1 MTVDFGFSGKVV
13 MVTGASSGLG
23 RAIADA
29 FASEGVGALAL
40 HYHLSRD
47 GVDAAVAH
55 AQSLGVTA
63 AAFGADLSVPGE
75 AERLVGAVQAA
86 FGRLDVLVNNAGA
99 MVQRSLVS
107 EATNELFDKITA
119 LNYRSVFEMCRA
131 AIPRLKASGGGAI
144 VNISSSAARNG
155 GAGGSVLYAGAKGA
169 LSTFSRGLAAE
180 LARENI
186 RVNVVGPGLFDT
198 PFHAEMTSR
207 EQLARIE
214 TTIPMGRAGRPEEC
228 AGPVLFLSSDRLA
241 SYITGQ
247 SLEVN
252 GGRLMP

>member
-1 MTVDFGFSGKVV
+1 MDFGFSGKVV
-13 MVTGASSGLG
+13 LVTGASSGLG

-29 FASEGVGALAL
+29 FSAEGVGALAL
-40 HYHLSRD
+40 HYHSARD
-47 GVDAAVAH
+47 GAESAVNHARGLGVNAH
-55 AQSLGVTA
+55 A
-63 AAFGADLSVPGE
+63 FGGDLSLPGE
-75 AERLVGAVQAA
+75 SERLVTAVQAA
-86 FGRLDVLVNNAGA
+86 YGRLDILVNNAGA
-99 MVQRSLVS
+99 MVQRSSVS
-107 EATNELFDKITA
+107 EATDQLFDKITA

-180 LARENI
+180 LAREHI
-186 RVNVVGPGLFDT
+186 RVNVVAPGLFDT

-207 EQLARIE
+207 DQLARIE
-214 TTIPMGRAGRPEEC
+214 ATIPMGRAGRPEEC
-228 AGPVLFLSSDRLA
+228 AGAVLFLSSDRLA

>member
-1 MTVDFGFSGKVV
+1 MDFGFSGKVV
-13 MVTGASSGLG
+13 IVTGASSGLG
-23 RAIADA
+23 RAIADG
-29 FASEGVGALAL
+29 FAAEGVGALAL
-40 HYHLSRD
+40 HYHADRR
-47 GVDAAVAH
+47 GAEAAAAS
-55 AQSLGVTA
+55 AQRLGVTA
-63 AAFGADLSVPGE
+63 AAFGADLSVSGE
-75 AERLVGAVQAA
+75 SEHLVGAVQEA

-99 MVQRSLVS
+99 MVQRSPVADAS
-107 EATNELFDKITA
+107 DELFDKITA

-131 AIPRLKASGGGAI
+131 AIPRLRASGGGAI

-155 GAGGSVLYAGAKGA
+155 GAGHSVLYAGAKGA

-214 TTIPMGRAGRPEEC
+214 TTIPMGRAGQPEEC

-241 SYITGQ
+241 GYITGQ

>member
-1 MTVDFGFSGKVV
+1 MDFGFSGKVV
-13 MVTGASSGLG
+13 LVTGASSGLG
-23 RAIADA
+23 RAIADG
-29 FASEGVGALAL
+29 FAAEGVGALAL
-40 HYHLSRD
+40 HYHSD
-47 GVDAAVAH
+47 IEGAQAGVAH
-55 AQSLGVTA
+55 AKSLGVQA
-63 AAFGADLSVPGE
+63 RAFGADLSLPGE
-75 AERLVGAVQAA
+75 AERLVDAVHMA
-86 FGRLDVLVNNAGA
+86 FSRLDVLVNNAGA
-99 MVQRSLVS
+99 MVQRSSVS
-107 EATNELFDKITA
+107 DASDQLFDKITA

-131 AIPRLKASGGGAI
+131 AISRLKASGQGAI

-186 RVNVVGPGLFDT
+186 RVNVVAPGLFDT

-207 EQLARIE
+207 DQLARIE

-228 AGPVLFLSSDRLA
+228 AGAVLFLASNRLA